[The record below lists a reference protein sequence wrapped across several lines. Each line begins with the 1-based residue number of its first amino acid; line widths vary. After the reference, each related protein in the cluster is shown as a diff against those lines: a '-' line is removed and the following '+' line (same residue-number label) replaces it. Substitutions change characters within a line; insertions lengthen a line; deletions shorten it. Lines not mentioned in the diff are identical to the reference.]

1 VDRTIS
7 RGAANTTTNIGFLL
21 AKASQRFNELLV
33 QRFAERGFPEVR
45 ASYGS
50 VLVPLFEQDRLRLG
64 ELASASRLSKQ
75 AITGL
80 VKLCE
85 DAGLVVRERDAD
97 DRRAFQVSLSAHGR
111 RFQAVAEEV
120 LRELDE
126 ELVRSLG
133 TRKRDALVEALKGV
147 IDL

>member
-1 VDRTIS
+1 M
-7 RGAANTTTNIGFLL
+7 

-33 QRFAERGFPEVR
+33 ERFAERGFPDVR

-50 VLVPLFEQDRLRLG
+50 VLVPLFERDGLRLG
-64 ELASASRLSKQ
+64 ELAAASRLSKQ
-75 AITGL
+75 AMTGL

-85 DAGLVVRERDAD
+85 HHGLVVRERDVD
-97 DRRAFQVSLSAHGR
+97 DGRAFRVSLSARGR
-111 RFQAVAEEV
+111 RFHLVADEV

-133 TRKRDALVEALKGV
+133 TRKRDALIAALKGV